1 MANLVNVNIS
11 TDTLYNMFYDRV
23 DFWYEGFNGRE
34 LSAIERG
41 LFLQMY
47 ERAIDDGIFDNGFTL
62 DVNYIVDND
71 VVGNCMCFESN
82 ELTEE
87 FYEKLVQ
94 AYKDGC
100 EEKLFEEF
108 EKITEVSISCIEA
121 IDEDNAA
128 VLIRH

>member
-1 MANLVNVNIS
+1 MTNLVNIKIS

-23 DFWYEGFNGRE
+23 DFWYKGFNGRE
-34 LSAIERG
+34 LSATERN

-47 ERAIDDGIFDNGFTL
+47 ERYIDNGVFDNGFTL

-71 VVGNCMCFESN
+71 VVGNCMCFESW
-82 ELTEE
+82 ELGEE
-87 FYEKLVQ
+87 FYEKLIQ
-94 AYKDGC
+94 SYKDGC
-100 EEKLFEEF
+100 EEELFEEF

-121 IDEDNAA
+121 IDEDNGA